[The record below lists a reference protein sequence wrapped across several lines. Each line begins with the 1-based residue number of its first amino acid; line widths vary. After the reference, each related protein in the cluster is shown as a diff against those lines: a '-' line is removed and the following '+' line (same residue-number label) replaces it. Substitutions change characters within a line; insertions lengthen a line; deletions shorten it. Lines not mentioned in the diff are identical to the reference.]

1 MRPGSALAVLGVAYA
16 LSGCGAS
23 GSSSSDQVQ
32 AKLQQFAHAV
42 ASGDTGTLCSEVL
55 APDLVGHLS
64 AAGLS
69 CQQAMKMFVSSVS
82 DPSLSVSKVQVKGAT
97 ASAVVLA
104 RAKGQPASV
113 ESVNLT
119 NTKSGWRLTS
129 LASPR

>member
-1 MRPGSALAVLGVAYA
+1 MRPGYALAVLGAAYA

-23 GSSSSDQVQ
+23 ASEQVQ

-42 ASGDTGTLCSEVL
+42 AVRDTGTLCSQVL
-55 APDLVGHLS
+55 APDLVSHLN

-69 CQQAMKMFVSSVS
+69 CRQAMLTFVNSVS
-82 DPSLSVSKVQVKGAT
+82 DPSLSVSKVHIKGSS

-104 RAKGQPASV
+104 QAKGQQASL
-113 ESVNLT
+113 ESVQLT
-119 NTKSGWRLTS
+119 NTKNGWRLTS

>member
-1 MRPGSALAVLGVAYA
+1 MRPGRWIPLLGVAYA

-23 GSSSSDQVQ
+23 ASDQVQ

-42 ASGDTGTLCSEVL
+42 AGRDTGTLCSQVL
-55 APDLVGHLS
+55 APDLVGHLT

-69 CQQAMKMFVSSVS
+69 CQQAMRTFVDSVT
-82 DPSLSVSKVQVKGAT
+82 DPSLSVSKVHVKGSS

-104 RAKGQPASV
+104 RAKGQQSSL
-113 ESVNLT
+113 ESVQLT
-119 NTKSGWRLTS
+119 NTKQGWRLTS